1 MRKSQRGLTGCE
13 PNTQGCV
20 NGDKECFDYCM
31 NVLLSYV
38 RGGIAM
44 SLTRNLGRRTF
55 QLLLAAVSCSL
66 TAPLE
71 AQFNLGTIAG
81 TVVDTNG
88 GAVARCTVK
97 VVGLTNAITRSVT
110 TNSAGLYTIPSLS
123 ADTYQATVE
132 ATGFQSYAVR
142 VEVGVDQ
149 TVTADF
155 KLAIGSVSQQVEV
168 MGLSSSVELEKD
180 SHEILHV
187 LATQQLQN
195 LPASGRSYVSIAAS
209 GPGAQKSTDAPAG
222 PWL

>member
-1 MRKSQRGLTGCE
+1 
-13 PNTQGCV
+13 
-20 NGDKECFDYCM
+20 
-31 NVLLSYV
+31 
-38 RGGIAM
+38 M

-97 VVGLTNAITRSVT
+97 VVGLTNATARSVT
-110 TNSAGLYTIPSLS
+110 TNSGGLYTIPSLS
-123 ADTYQATVE
+123 ADTYEVTVE
-132 ATGFQSYAVR
+132 AAGFQSYSVR
-142 VEVGVDQ
+142 VEVSVDQ

-155 KLAIGSVSQQVEV
+155 KLTIGSVSEQVEV
-168 MGLSSSVELEKD
+168 SGLTVELEKD
-180 SHEILHV
+180 SHEIVHV

-195 LPASGRSYVSIAAS
+195 LPASGRSYISIAAA
-209 GPGAQKSTDAPAG
+209 GPGAGAVSPTTRP
-222 PWL
+222 